1 MAPGTN
7 TSINRDQLGALI
19 TAGDGSALR
28 EFLEKLSTEERVYT
42 ILRLGRED
50 IRKLFILL
58 KPDYAAE
65 LMKEM
70 PEPEMT
76 GVVRSMPVADAAQ
89 IIDEMRS
96 DRQADVLSGLDR
108 NTTEAI
114 LNQMMSREVK
124 MTRFLLSY
132 PEDTAGGLMGVE
144 YLNYNEH
151 KTVLDVLLDLRQN
164 GVRYS
169 DYEVQYAY
177 ITGDDGT
184 LCGVLKMRDLL
195 FAAEDTRIDTLMLK
209 KPVFVNATMPLD
221 ELSRF
226 FDDHGFLGVPVVD
239 GQGRLVGVIRRTAVK
254 EASAKQANRIF
265 LKLSGIVGGE
275 ELRSMPFFTRSG
287 RRLGFLTMNIGLNLI
302 SASVVAVF
310 QGTLEKWIA
319 LAIFLPIISDMSGCS
334 GNQAVA
340 VSIRELTLGLIKG
353 GEFLRVLLKEAAVG
367 LLNGIA
373 LGTFLGLVAWVWQGS
388 AILGAVIGCALATN
402 NLVAV
407 CVGGLLPLFAKAI
420 KLDPALVSGP
430 LLTTITDMFGFF
442 LALGSATMVLHYW
455 PGLVK

>member
-1 MAPGTN
+1 MAPAAA
-7 TSINRDQLGALI
+7 TSAVEQLRSLVA
-19 TAGDGSALR
+19 AADGPRLKD
-28 EFLEKLSTEERVYT
+28 FLEKLTTEDRVYT
-42 ILRLGRED
+42 ILRLEKAD
-50 IRKLFILL
+50 IQRLFVLIA
-58 KPDYAAE
+58 PEYAAE

-70 PEPEMT
+70 PEAEMS
-76 GVVRSMPVADAAQ
+76 GLMKGMPVSDAAT
-89 IIDEMRS
+89 IIDQMRS
-96 DRQADVLSGLDR
+96 DRQADILSGMNR
-108 NTTEAI
+108 EASEAI
-114 LNQMMSREVK
+114 LNKMMSREVK

-144 YLNYNEH
+144 YLNYNVH
-151 KTVLDVLLDLRQN
+151 ATVRDVLTDLREN

-177 ITGDDGT
+177 ISGDDGT

-195 FAAEDTRIDTLMLK
+195 FASEDTKIEQLMLK
-209 KPVFVNATMPLD
+209 SPVSVSATMPLD
-221 ELSRF
+221 ELARF
-226 FDDHGFLGVPVVD
+226 FDDYGFLGVPVID
-239 GQGRLVGVIRRTAVK
+239 GHGRLVGVIRRTAVK
-254 EASAKQANRIF
+254 EASAKQANKIF

-340 VSIRELTLGLIKG
+340 VSIRELTLGLVKS
-353 GEFLRVLLKEAAVG
+353 GEFARVFLKEAAVG
-367 LLNGIA
+367 VLNGLA
-373 LGTFLGLVAWVWQGS
+373 LGLFLGLVAWVWQGS
-388 AILGAVIGCALATN
+388 PMLGAVVGFALATN

-407 CVGGLLPLFAKAI
+407 CVGGLLPLVAKSM
-420 KLDPALVSGP
+420 KLDPALLSGP

-442 LALGSATMVLHYW
+442 LALGSATMVLNTW
-455 PGLVK
+455 PELAK